1 MRKKEYTHEDFE
13 KEFLKTPQRRKA
25 YADGVTKLLIAH
37 KIADLREFA
46 HMTQAE
52 LAKKLHTKQQVIS
65 RMEKDLYKP
74 SLTTLE
80 KIAHVFGKRL
90 DINFI

>member
-1 MRKKEYTHEDFE
+1 MKKKEYTHDDFE
-13 KEFLKTPQRRKA
+13 KEFIKTPHMRKA
-25 YADGVTKLLIAH
+25 YEDGVTELLIAH
-37 KIADLREFA
+37 KIADLRERS
-46 HMTQAE
+46 HMTQTE

-90 DINFI
+90 EINFI

>member
-1 MRKKEYTHEDFE
+1 MKRKEYTHENFE
-13 KEFLKTPQRRKA
+13 KEFLKTPQMRKA
-25 YADGVTKLLIAH
+25 YEEGVMSLLIAH
-37 KIADLREFA
+37 KIADLRERY

-52 LAKKLHTKQQVIS
+52 LAKKLHTKQQVVS
-65 RMEKDLYKP
+65 RMEGDRYKP

-90 DINFI
+90 EINFI